1 LTTGDRIREIREKRG
16 LTQEKLAKMAHISK
30 GFLCDV
36 ENNKRN
42 IGSKGILS
50 IANSL
55 GASVDYLLSGEV
67 KENIENEQIIIPPDL
82 SQAAEDMN
90 LSYSD
95 ALDLLKT
102 FNSAVAR
109 RSNKYRKSLTVDEWK
124 KFYAAIKEVFK

>member
-16 LTQEKLAKMAHISK
+16 LTQEKLAKMANISK

-42 IGSKGILS
+42 IGSQGILS

-67 KENIENEQIIIPPDL
+67 KENIENEQILIPPDL
-82 SQAAEDMN
+82 SQAAKDMN

-95 ALDLLKT
+95 TLDLLKT

-109 RSNKYRKSLTVDEWK
+109 RSNKYHKSLTVDEWK
-124 KFYAAIKEVFK
+124 KFYTAIKEVFK